1 MLHHWLGDLP
11 TDTQRRVERGKRILK
26 HRTDPRSEQAPTQRW
41 RERSQVLT
49 LEQDR
54 AADLGFWAQK
64 VQNGTGHAAL
74 AGPGLADDSERA
86 SGAQRKTDVAHS
98 SDLTRARA
106 VADRQ
111 IADVEQRL
119 RAVHPRPPSFGSST
133 SRK

>member
-41 RERSQVLT
+41 RERSQGLT

-64 VQNGTGHAAL
+64 GQNGTGHAAL
-74 AGPGLADDSERA
+74 AGPGLADNSERA
-86 SGAQRKTDVAHS
+86 SGVQRKTDVAHCGP
-98 SDLTRARA
+98 RAGLSFPWSIRSVPPIRRA
-106 VADRQ
+106 
-111 IADVEQRL
+111 
-119 RAVHPRPPSFGSST
+119 GSGM
-133 SRK
+133 